1 MQTKYNIYTNIYQD
15 NLSLVQK
22 QEFYIKNWQIITK
35 FLQKLYMNN

>member
-22 QEFYIKNWQIITK
+22 QEFYIKNRQIITK